1 MFAMLFVMNSGDAL
15 MPETLDPMVL
25 AERERCAALLE
36 LTPSQIRL
44 MAGEMSAQEMRTVQA
59 VLANRARAIRSPGSV
74 VSL

>member
-1 MFAMLFVMNSGDAL
+1 MLFVMKSGVTV
-15 MPETLDPMVL
+15 MPETLDPAVL

-59 VLANRARAIRSPGSV
+59 VLSDRARAIRKPGSG